1 MANCSVSTHRQ
12 QSNLQLLNDIYF
24 CFCYLLYLLS
34 KWKKKN
40 SLLEDI
46 SLLIILLIN
55 FLKEK
60 KNTRHYSICY
70 KNYCLKWI
78 TEDFGYVKVHKIALL
93 LVPDILSYNFFLGWH
108 VFKANVTTLL
118 ALKLKLLKKL
128 NQCQP
133 IPRHSQNSQN

>member
-133 IPRHSQNSQN
+133 IPRHSQKSQN

>member
-1 MANCSVSTHRQ
+1 M
-12 QSNLQLLNDIYF
+12 
-24 CFCYLLYLLS
+24 
-34 KWKKKN
+34 KKKN

>member
-1 MANCSVSTHRQ
+1 MISNLTMAKCSVSSHLK
-12 QSNLQLLNDIYF
+12 QSNLQFLNHFYF

-70 KNYCLKWI
+70 KNYCSKWI

-118 ALKLKLLKKL
+118 ALKLKILKKYKPVPT
-128 NQCQP
+128 NP
-133 IPRHSQNSQN
+133 

>member
-70 KNYCLKWI
+70 KNYCSKWI

-93 LVPDILSYNFFLGWH
+93 LVPDILSYNFVLGWH

-118 ALKLKLLKKL
+118 ALKLKILKKYKPVPT
-128 NQCQP
+128 NP
-133 IPRHSQNSQN
+133 

>member
-60 KNTRHYSICY
+60 KNTRHCSICY

>member
-70 KNYCLKWI
+70 KNYCSKWI

-93 LVPDILSYNFFLGWH
+93 FVPDILSYNFFLGWH

-118 ALKLKLLKKL
+118 ALKLKILKKYKPVPT
-128 NQCQP
+128 NP
-133 IPRHSQNSQN
+133 